1 MATSKQSQKR
11 IRTNEKARAANKN
24 LRGAMKNAVKRV
36 VSATAA
42 AEGKAALPMAE
53 KRLDKAAKAGVI
65 HKNAAARRKSRLA
78 KRVNALKAAG
88 AASKGQ

>member
-11 IRTNEKARAANKN
+11 IRTNEKARLANKTV
-24 LRGAMKNAVKRV
+24 RGAMKHAVKRV
-36 VSATAA
+36 VTATEPKDAKEALATA
-42 AEGKAALPMAE
+42 M

-78 KRVNALKAAG
+78 KRINALAG
-88 AASKGQ
+88 AKK